1 MDHATEPHSFW
12 CLHVPV
18 SSAACSEGIAGLLS
32 LSTLL
37 FCFLTEKPVAEAQP
51 ELGTWGDGN
60 GEDELSPE
68 EIQMVMLT
76 ASFQLPALRLP
87 VSVRLCKC
95 PCPNLILG
103 FKNINTFY
111 IHLPT

>member
-1 MDHATEPHSFW
+1 MDHAAEPHSW

-18 SSAACSEGIAGLLS
+18 SSSAYSEGIAVLLS

-37 FCFLTEKPVAEAQP
+37 FCFITEKPLAEAQP
-51 ELGTWGDGN
+51 ELGTWGDGK

-76 ASFQLPALRLP
+76 ASFQLPDLRP
-87 VSVRLCKC
+87 SVSGRLCRCSC
-95 PCPNLILG
+95 PDFILG
-103 FKNINTFY
+103 FKNTNTFY